1 LSAGLVENVS
11 LVPPGSVIIFVGL
24 LSVGFLERL
33 LKKREWFGILL
44 VIIGL
49 AVVGVADFL
58 AKDTNTENHGRND
71 IITGDLLIV
80 IAQVITA
87 IQMVVEEKFVT
98 GLDIPPLQ
106 AIGWEGVF
114 GFVVLGLLQIPFYF
128 IKAGPPFT
136 SNPHGSLE
144 DAIDALLQIGHSWQL
159 VMAILGEHDLFW
171 NIDRIL
177 KFGNIYC
184 HCFCTVVFELKK
196 KKNVDGQCH

>member
-11 LVPPGSVIIFVGL
+11 FVPPGSVIIFVGL

-171 NIDRIL
+171 NIDGIL
-177 KFGNIYC
+177 KFGNFYC
-184 HCFCTVVFELKK
+184 VIVFVQWYL
-196 KKNVDGQCH
+196 N